1 MTINEAR
8 GRLNEE
14 VTIKGIITADQ
25 NAIGGGKLSTFLQD
39 ETGGINIYSPS
50 PEQFPELKEGMDVTV
65 TGKITSYQGLKEIV
79 PNSSGIKINQS
90 NQSLPAPN
98 T

>member
-1 MTINEAR
+1 MNVTDDTKTPPAEQQVTINEAR

-50 PEQFPELKEGMDVTV
+50 LNNFP
-65 TGKITSYQGLKEIV
+65 
-79 PNSSGIKINQS
+79 N
-90 NQSLPAPN
+90 
-98 T
+98 